1 MTVKAG
7 PGRPRGARNRI
18 TTEIKEQITCVYY
31 KIGGPENFAKWA
43 RTHESEFYKIW
54 ANLAPK
60 EVTADVRVH
69 DVVTLTDSELAHI
82 AIHGNE
88 EATLPALEHDQ
99 SLN

>member
-60 EVTADVRVH
+60 EVKADITVH
-69 DVVTLTDSELAHI
+69 DESTLSDAELEHI
-82 AIHGNE
+82 ATGGSDGVA
-88 EATLPALEHDQ
+88 EAAEGSQ
-99 SLN
+99 VLN